1 MITTCEK
8 CGGLKADPGEMY
20 AGRGCS
26 CAPEPPGTPPVA
38 LQRACSAAREI
49 TSDELLEINDLAM
62 RVLKSRQ
69 NVGTP
74 MKESAR
80 KVREIT
86 WRLATSQKP
95 PNEKS

>member
-1 MITTCEK
+1 MHNDDAVKPKGEELLGPATC
-8 CGGLKADPGEMY
+8 
-20 AGRGCS
+20 S
-26 CAPEPPGTPPVA
+26 S
-38 LQRACSAAREI
+38 ACEI
-49 TSDELLEINDLAM
+49 TSEELIEINDLAM

-69 NVGTP
+69 NVGNR

-95 PNEKS
+95 PNGPD